1 MSETVDRLNRF
12 VAYAKTLDGKER
24 AEAQVFCDR
33 LFQAFGHDGY
43 KEAGA
48 TLEYSIRRRFS
59 RSPRFADLVWKPRLL
74 LEMKKAGTK
83 LHLHYDQALDYW
95 INAVPNRP
103 RYVILCNFEDFW
115 IYDFDRQL
123 DTPVDT
129 LKLGDL
135 PLRYTALNFLFPD
148 ERKPQFGNDR
158 EHVSR
163 EAADKMAELFR
174 NLVSRQK
181 NAVPRTQA
189 QLFVLQ
195 TVVAMF
201 AEDIDLLPA
210 GTITDLVGDCLER
223 GQSAYD
229 LFEALFRQMNTDKP
243 AKGGRFKG
251 VRYFNGGLYGTIEPL
266 DLSKPELNLIGG
278 KEGAATKNW
287 SKVNPAIFGTLFQHS
302 LDKAERHALGAHFT
316 SEADIQRIVEPTIV
330 RPWRDRIDAAA
341 RAEKESTDKLFA
353 LRRELMKFKV
363 LDPACGSGNF
373 LYVAFRELARLDL
386 RILTHLKEN
395 MPKEFAERAKP
406 FSIISPKQF
415 YGIEIDPFGAELAKV
430 TLMIAKKL
438 AIDEAKETLGLTQ
451 AEMSLGGSDALP
463 LDNLDDNIVRGDALL
478 SDWPAVD
485 AIIGNPPYQSKNKA
499 QAEMDLAYLREVREA
514 FPEVDGRA
522 DYCVYWF
529 RKAHDHLKA
538 GQRAGLVGTNTIRQN
553 YTREGGLDHIVSNG
567 GTITEAV
574 SSMIWPGEAVV
585 HVSIVNWVRGQQQG
599 KKRLYNQDGNDATT
613 GWRHED
619 FDTIGPALSFALDVT
634 KAKRIEAN
642 AAKGGC
648 FQGQTHGHAG
658 FLLDAAEA
666 EALIRR
672 DESYS
677 DVLHPFLVADELVG
691 AAEPKASRYVIDFQ
705 GKDVIQAEQYKV
717 LFDRVKATVL
727 PDRKEAAAK
736 EKDRNKPILEKD
748 KDAKVNKHH
757 ENFLKRWW
765 VLSYPR
771 EDMIEALDAL
781 ERYIVCGRVTK
792 RPIFEFVS
800 TTIRPND
807 ALQVF
812 PYDDDYSFGI
822 LQSGIHWAW
831 FTERCSTL
839 KSDYRYTS
847 NTVFD
852 TFPWPQ
858 SPSAKAVAR
867 VAEAAVNVRKR
878 RSDLRTSTGKSF
890 RELYRT
896 LETPG
901 ENPLREVHDELDAAV
916 RAAYG
921 MTKSVDPLAFLLA
934 LNYNVSDEEADGQ
947 CVQGPGLPPVVK
959 DRTKFVSADC
969 LE

>member
-1 MSETVDRLNRF
+1 MSEAVERIKRF

-24 AEAQVFCDR
+24 AEAQVYCDR

-59 RSPRFADLVWKPRLL
+59 RAPRFADLVWKPRLL
-74 LEMKKAGTK
+74 LEMKKAGTR

-95 INAVPNRP
+95 LNAVPNRP
-103 RYVILCNFEDFW
+103 RYVVLCNFNEFW

-129 LKLGDL
+129 LSLDDL

-158 EHVSR
+158 EYVSR
-163 EAADKMAELFR
+163 ETADKMAELFR
-174 NLVSRQK
+174 NLVQRDRD
-181 NAVPRTQA
+181 AVPRGQA
-189 QLFVLQ
+189 QRFVLQ

-210 GTITDLVGDCLER
+210 GTVSTLVGECLDR

-229 LFEALFRQMNTDKP
+229 LFAGLFRQMNTDKP
-243 AKGGRFKG
+243 AKGGWYRG
-251 VRYFNGGLYGTIEPL
+251 VGGQ
-266 DLSKPELNLIGG
+266 
-278 KEGAATKNW
+278 EGAATQNW

-302 LDKAERHALGAHFT
+302 LDAAARHALGAHFT

-330 RPWRDRIDAAA
+330 RPWRERIDAAA
-341 RAEKESTDKLFA
+341 RAEKESTERLFA
-353 LRRELMKFKV
+353 LRRELMRFRV

-373 LYVAFRELARLDL
+373 LYVAFREMARLDL

-395 MPKEFAERAKP
+395 MPKEFVERARP

-415 YGIEIDPFGAELAKV
+415 YGIEIDLFGAELAKV

-438 AIDEAKETLGLTQ
+438 AIDEAQSTLGLTQ
-451 AEMSLGGSDALP
+451 TEMSLGGSDALP
-463 LDNLDDNIVRGDALL
+463 LDNLDDNILCADALL
-478 SDWPAVD
+478 TDWPEVE

-499 QAEMDLAYLREVREA
+499 QGEMDLANLREVREA
-514 FPEVDGRA
+514 FPDVDGRS

-553 YTREGGLDHIVSNG
+553 YTREAGLDFITDNG

-585 HVSIVNWVRGQQQG
+585 HVSIVNWIKGDQKG
-599 KKRLYNQDGNDATT
+599 PKRLYNQDGNDVTT

-619 FDTIGPALSFALDVT
+619 FDAIGSSLSFALDVT
-634 KAKRIEAN
+634 KARRIEAN
-642 AAKGGC
+642 AKKGGC
-648 FQGQTHGHAG
+648 FQGQTHGHPG
-658 FLLDAAEA
+658 FLIDATKARE
-666 EALIRR
+666 LIKSHKGF
-672 DESYS
+672 DK
-677 DVLHPFLVADELVG
+677 VLHPFLVADELIG
-691 AAEPKASRYVIDFQ
+691 DEQPQPSRYVIDFQ
-705 GKDVIQAEQYKV
+705 GKDVIDAEGYGV
-717 LFDRVKATVL
+717 LFTQVKKLVL
-727 PDRKEAAAK
+727 PDRKKAAD
-736 EKDRNKPILEKD
+736 EESERNKPILEKD
-748 KDAKVNKHH
+748 PDAKVNKHH
-757 ENFLKRWW
+757 ANFLKRWW
-765 VLSYPR
+765 QLSYAR
-771 EDMIEALDAL
+771 EDMIEALNAL
-781 ERYIVCGRVTK
+781 DRYIVCGRVTK

-800 TTIRPND
+800 RDVHPND

-831 FTERCSTL
+831 FVERCSTL

-858 SPSAKAVAR
+858 SPSAQAIQR
-867 VAEAAVNVRKR
+867 VAQAAVKVRKK
-878 RSDLRTSTGKSF
+878 RSELRVKTGRSF

-901 ENPLREVHDELDAAV
+901 DNPLRDVHEELDTAV
-916 RAAYG
+916 RGAYG
-921 MTKSVDPLAFLLA
+921 MTKSVDPLAFLLS
-934 LNYNVSDEEADGQ
+934 LNFEVAEREAEGGD
-947 CVQGPGLPPVVK
+947 VQGPGLPSTAKNPEKLVTDDSLTVPPQM
-959 DRTKFVSADC
+959 
-969 LE
+969 